1 WTPRS
6 GRAIRQCESAA
17 AGRTGRWTTCSRAPT
32 RRRGR
37 TRPRGRRWGWGT
49 TGAERRTVLAPVLAD
64 GTRDGHEPGDVVDVL
79 RLFLTHVQRYVDVA
93 HQVGRERRSEGRAV
107 KDAAIPLLVDV
118 SPLQADE
125 D

>member
-1 WTPRS
+1 
-6 GRAIRQCESAA
+6 
-17 AGRTGRWTTCSRAPT
+17 
-32 RRRGR
+32 
-37 TRPRGRRWGWGT
+37 
-49 TGAERRTVLAPVLAD
+49 
-64 GTRDGHEPGDVVDVL
+64 RDGHEPGDVVDVL

-125 D
+125 DRVTVEVAELPRRTTTHLGHLAVLVAIGRERVVLDLEAASL